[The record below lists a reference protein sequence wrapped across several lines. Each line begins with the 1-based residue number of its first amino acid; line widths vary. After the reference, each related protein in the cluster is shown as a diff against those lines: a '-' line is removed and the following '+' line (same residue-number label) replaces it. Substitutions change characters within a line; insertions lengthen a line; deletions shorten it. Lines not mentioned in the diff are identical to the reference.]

1 MIGKENI
8 MKKIR
13 FAAAMVLIISVLLLP
28 ACGGTPKT
36 GDGTNSSTS
45 SGEVDG
51 AGKDLADDAKDVG
64 DDMKDAADGM
74 ADGAEDMVDGVAD
87 GAKDVGEGMA
97 DGVKKA
103 ADGVKDAVTTDG
115 TKDNTNTAK
124 DTAGT
129 KQ

>member
-1 MIGKENI
+1 

-36 GDGTNSSTS
+36 D
-45 SGEVDG
+45 DG

>member
-36 GDGTNSSTS
+36 DDGTNSSTS

-51 AGKDLADDAKDVG
+51 AGKDL
-64 DDMKDAADGM
+64 
-74 ADGAEDMVDGVAD
+74 AD

>member
-1 MIGKENI
+1 

-36 GDGTNSSTS
+36 DDGTNSSTS

-51 AGKDLADDAKDVG
+51 AGKDLADD
-64 DDMKDAADGM
+64 M

>member
-1 MIGKENI
+1 

-36 GDGTNSSTS
+36 DDGTNSSTS

-74 ADGAEDMVDGVAD
+74 ADGAEDMVLQTARKMS
-87 GAKDVGEGMA
+87 AKVWL
-97 DGVKKA
+97 
-103 ADGVKDAVTTDG
+103 
-115 TKDNTNTAK
+115 TASRK
-124 DTAGT
+124 RPTA
-129 KQ
+129 

>member
-36 GDGTNSSTS
+36 DDGTNSSTS

-51 AGKDLADDAKDVG
+51 AGKDLADD
-64 DDMKDAADGM
+64 
-74 ADGAEDMVDGVAD
+74 
-87 GAKDVGEGMA
+87 AKDVGEGMA

>member
-1 MIGKENI
+1 

-36 GDGTNSSTS
+36 DDGTNSSTS

-64 DDMKDAADGM
+64 DDMKDA
-74 ADGAEDMVDGVAD
+74 AEDMVDGVAD

>member
-1 MIGKENI
+1 

-36 GDGTNSSTS
+36 DDGTNSSTS

-64 DDMKDAADGM
+64 
-74 ADGAEDMVDGVAD
+74 
-87 GAKDVGEGMA
+87 
-97 DGVKKA
+97 
-103 ADGVKDAVTTDG
+103 
-115 TKDNTNTAK
+115 
-124 DTAGT
+124 
-129 KQ
+129 

>member
-1 MIGKENI
+1 

-36 GDGTNSSTS
+36 DDGTNSSTS

-51 AGKDLADDAKDVG
+51 AGKDLADD
-64 DDMKDAADGM
+64 
-74 ADGAEDMVDGVAD
+74 
-87 GAKDVGEGMA
+87 AKDVGEGMA